1 MKKLL
6 YTLLAVFMF
15 VQNIKAQVSTAD
27 FQFLEDLY
35 NNTNGAGWTNN
46 SGWNLA
52 GGASSVTNAWYGVTV
67 SGGRLT
73 GINLYNNGLVGF
85 IPPSISGA
93 DALVNIYLGS
103 NALSGSIPDLSALS
117 NLQFLELSANQLS
130 GAFPAN
136 LSNTV
141 RVIRLNNNQFTGS
154 LPATL
159 PSALEQ
165 LIINDNLFS
174 GTISAST
181 FNVLSN
187 LQHLRLISNNFTGEV
202 PDLSITT
209 LLYLELNNNNFN
221 DNNGINLSGCTNLQW
236 VYLGYNQLSGSL
248 PVVPSSLQVLD
259 LSDNQYTGNIPAAYT
274 TLANLQQLILRGNQL
289 SGSIPDFSGA
299 ISLQFLYLQ
308 ENNLTGAI
316 PDFSTTNILYLYL
329 NNNNLTGTIPASLW
343 ESSTITDIDLS
354 NNQLSGNLI
363 VTTWGADRVYINLS
377 GNLLTGT
384 VPEDFKNTNNLNL
397 ANNQFTGFA
406 PNFTSSMSVV
416 FLDASFNRMQFGDLE
431 GLFGILGNSGMSYA
445 PQAIIGTNDTLSI
458 TAGSPVNLSFSV
470 TGTPSRISYQWFRN
484 GTPITG
490 ATANTYSFTASASTI
505 GSYVCRAY
513 HQDLDSLILERNSTF
528 VRANLTVSGK
538 VTTSVATNVA
548 GIEVTLLEQRIGLP
562 FLKVANT
569 TTNANGDYTFVN
581 QAELGKS
588 YTILAKPQSEAGDLS
603 TYLGGKI
610 FWQEADIIT
619 PNGNINNAN
628 ITLALNPTATEGFI
642 EVTGEIIEEEEI
654 NDGQRNVLRGKK
666 VGGTG
671 VSMNQSTLDE
681 RILMRTGNYILKAFT
696 RTDTAGKFKFEYLP
710 RGKYFINVDFAGIPM
725 DSTSAVK
732 LDLNVVDKLD
742 LKGLVY
748 NDRIVMVISTATN
761 VAPEIGLQDLQVY
774 PNPADKKLFVK
785 MTNNQIRS
793 VEFSLC
799 NTQGKSVRTWQPQLL
814 SQEAIELPLA
824 ELEKGVYILQI
835 KDTQTQRQF
844 SPIRIAVSK

>member
-27 FQFLEDLY
+27 FQFLQDLY
-35 NNTNGAGWTNN
+35 NNTNGAGWTNS

-52 GGASSVTNAWYGVTV
+52 GGAGSVTNAWYGVTV

-73 GINLYNNGLVGF
+73 GIDLYNNGLVGS

-93 DALVNIYLGS
+93 DALVSIYLGL
-103 NALSGSIPDLSALS
+103 NALSGNIPDLSALS

-141 RVIRLNNNQFTGS
+141 RVILLNNNQFTGS

-187 LQHLRLISNNFTGEV
+187 LQHLRLIGNNFTGEV
-202 PDLSITT
+202 PDFANSA
-209 LLYLELNNNNFN
+209 LLYLELNNNNFV
-221 DNNGINLSGCTNLQW
+221 DNNGINLSGCTNLEW
-236 VYLGYNQLSGSL
+236 LYLGENQLSGPL
-248 PVVPSSLQVLD
+248 PVVPSSLQILD
-259 LSDNQYTGNIPAAYT
+259 LSYNQYTGNIPAAYT
-274 TLANLQQLILRGNQL
+274 TLANLQQLNLRGNQL

-299 ISLQFLYLQ
+299 ISLQLLYLQ
-308 ENNLTGAI
+308 DNKLTGA
-316 PDFSTTNILYLYL
+316 
-329 NNNNLTGTIPASLW
+329 IPASLW
-343 ESSTITDIDLS
+343 ESYTITYIDLS
-354 NNQLSGNLI
+354 GNQLSGNLI
-363 VTTWGADRVYINLS
+363 VTNWGADRVYINLS

-384 VPEDFKNTNNLNL
+384 VPKDFKNTNDLNL
-397 ANNQFTGFA
+397 AKNQFTGFA
-406 PNFTSSMSVV
+406 PGFTASMSVV
-416 FLDASFNRMQFGDLE
+416 FLNASFNRMQFGDLE
-431 GLFGILGNSGMSYA
+431 DLFDILGNSGMNYA

-484 GTPITG
+484 GTPIAG

-505 GSYVCRAY
+505 GSYVCKAY
-513 HQDLDSLILERNSTF
+513 HQDLDGLILERNSTF

-610 FWQEADIIT
+610 FWQEAEIIT
-619 PNGNINNAN
+619 PNADINNAN
-628 ITLALNPTATEGFI
+628 VTLALNPTAPEGFI
-642 EVTGEIIEEEEI
+642 EVSGEIIEEEEI
-654 NDGQRNVLRGKK
+654 DDGQRNVLRGKK

-681 RILMRTGNYILKAFT
+681 RILMRTGNYILKAFI